1 MSQTVSG
8 NEMLVSK
15 ASLTFYTDA
24 KNVCFKLRWM
34 LPTAQWPERVK
45 QEIVSST
52 QGVASSLW
60 GFSVV

>member
-45 QEIVSST
+45 QEILCFKVSST
-52 QGVASSLW
+52 QVL
-60 GFSVV
+60 FEVFL

>member
-45 QEIVSST
+45 QEILVFKVSST
-52 QGVASSLW
+52 QVLFEVSL
-60 GFSVV
+60 